1 LEENDMKKTLFAV
14 GALALVGGILMNPS
28 TGLAAGYGAAGC
40 GIGSLVFG
48 DSPGIIQV
56 FAATTNGLFG
66 SQTFGITSGTS
77 NCAGAGTASLQ
88 MQETFVSM
96 NHSSLS
102 RDMAAGQGEYLTT
115 LSVLMGCEAGS
126 NEVFASTMKENHHK
140 IFTPDAKP
148 AEVLTHV
155 RTVVAENATLAPVCK
170 I

>member
-1 LEENDMKKTLFAV
+1 MKKTLFAV
-14 GALALVGGILMNPS
+14 GALALFGGILMNPA

-40 GIGSLVFG
+40 GLGSLVFG

-56 FAATTNGLFG
+56 FAATTNGIAG

-77 NCAGAGTASLQ
+77 NCAGMGTASL

-96 NHSSLS
+96 NQSSLS
-102 RDMAAGQGEYLTT
+102 RDMAAGQGEDLTT
-115 LSVLMGCEAGS
+115 LGVLMGCEAGAS
-126 NEVFASTMKENHHK
+126 DVFATTMKENHTR
-140 IFTPDAKP
+140 IFTPDATP
-148 AEVLTHV
+148 AQVLTQV

>member
-1 LEENDMKKTLFAV
+1 MKKTLFSV
-14 GALALVGGILMNPS
+14 GALALVGGILMNPA

-40 GIGSLVFG
+40 GLGSLVFG

-56 FAATTNGLFG
+56 FAATTNGIAG

-77 NCAGAGTASLQ
+77 NCAGMGTASL

-96 NHSSLS
+96 NQSSLS

-148 AEVLTHV
+148 ADVLAHV
-155 RTVVAENATLAPVCK
+155 RTVVAENEALAPVCK